1 MQADGIFQ
9 RIGTYDIKNA
19 GKGDWDE
26 AGNGICPVL
35 CGAWHGCGVGSAQSV
50 CGGDLYHIVYI
61 GRVQFVLLLTPF
73 QFLTG
78 WSTADLWIPGKKS

>member
-35 CGAWHGCGVGSAQSV
+35 CGAWNDSGTGSAELV
-50 CGGDLYHIVYI
+50 CVGVVYHIVYFN
-61 GRVQFVLLLTPF
+61 RLQFILLLEF
-73 QFLTG
+73 ERILRLT
-78 WSTADLWIPGKKS
+78 